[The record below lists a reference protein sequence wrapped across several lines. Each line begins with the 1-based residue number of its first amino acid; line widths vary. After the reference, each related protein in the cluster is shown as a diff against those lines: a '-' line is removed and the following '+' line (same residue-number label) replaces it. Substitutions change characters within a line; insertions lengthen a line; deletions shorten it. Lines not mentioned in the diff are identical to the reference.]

1 METSIITIHNY
12 FFVGVTVLFLFQSIV
27 LFARSK
33 NNKVRRSMAILELLW
48 GLEYLVA
55 LILMQTMNPP
65 EEYSLF
71 REKVLV
77 VGTYYIS
84 FAVLFPMQVLMP
96 GWLNWKRIFLL
107 ELPIVSM
114 TVLFYGGM
122 ALLGETPEDYYS
134 YAELMGGI
142 CHFNVWFRFVM
153 LLIDGIYFGLLLWW
167 LYGYEKRYV
176 EWKNENFADQEYV
189 DISWMRAYDYM
200 IIGIFLFYLGI
211 LVVGGRIAVMCHCTF
226 VILSFSYI
234 FYKTLFYENP
244 YPEDFFAC
252 NDNMPSSQESVLP
265 VAMPEMMKSGEEL
278 SDSSFMVKMDE
289 YMATITRWMEEEKP
303 YLYKDFKLTDVS
315 HVVDLNRSY
324 LSRIFNEGYQKSFS
338 ELVREYRVEYSK
350 KMMKSNPSIPLYK
363 VAGLSGFN
371 SDSTFLRAFKQ
382 FTGMT
387 PTQYKTNLTKEI

>member
-77 VGTYYIS
+77 VGSYYIS

-96 GWLNWKRIFLL
+96 GWLTWKRIFLL

-114 TVLFYGGM
+114 TALFYGGM
-122 ALLGETPEDYYS
+122 ALLGEVPENYYS
-134 YAELMGGI
+134 YAELMRGI

-153 LLIDGIYFGLLLWW
+153 LLIDGIYFGFILWW

-176 EWKNENFADQEYV
+176 EWKNENFSDQDYV

-200 IIGIFLFYLGI
+200 IVGIFLFYLGI
-211 LVVGGRIAVMCHCTF
+211 LVVGGRIAVMCHCSF
-226 VILSFSYI
+226 VIISYSYI

-252 NDNMPSSQESVLP
+252 NENMPSSQESVLP
-265 VAMPEMMKSGEEL
+265 VAMPEMMETDEEL

-303 YLYKDFKLTDVS
+303 FLYKDFKLTDVS
-315 HVVDLNRSY
+315 RVVDLNRSY
-324 LSRIFNEGYQKSFS
+324 LSRIFNEGYQKNFS
-338 ELVREYRVEYSK
+338 EVVREYRVAYSK
-350 KMMKSNPSIPLYK
+350 TIMKNNPNVPMYK
-363 VAGLSGFN
+363 VAELSGFN

-387 PTQYKTNLTKEI
+387 PTQYKINLTKEL